1 MKATVEQRI
10 LIRAIEKA
18 WASQPFMDRLIEKPM
33 ETLMD
38 ISDNSFEPPLGY
50 SIEFVDR
57 PDIDIVDINVIQLTE
72 DLPGRVLRV
81 NIPKEPDLNSLE
93 LTDDQLE
100 IVSAGADNNAAA
112 LLIQYLLLPL
122 LLV

>member
-1 MKATVEQRI
+1 V
-10 LIRAIEKA
+10 
-18 WASQPFMDRLIEKPM
+18 F
-33 ETLMD
+33 
-38 ISDNSFEPPLGY
+38 
-50 SIEFVDR
+50 
-57 PDIDIVDINVIQLTE
+57 DIVDINVIQLTE